1 MTNLMTDRMT
11 SWIIPWLIQMVK
23 SGKFHTCNVF
33 FKVLFLK
40 HFAIHFRS
48 AFARMKRRRYNCE
61 IYENIDIVDWN
72 QYHFFCLIDD
82 DTFQPGCTAFWIS
95 LTLAPGYDFENF
107 LDWPQVSHRLQRRAI
122 SILRFEYKLCS
133 FQNEDNWPNG
143 FDRGLFKEE
152 SEWITI
158 TWMFKS

>member
-11 SWIIPWLIQMVK
+11 SWIILWLIQMVK

-48 AFARMKRRRYNCE
+48 AFARMKRRRYNFE

-82 DTFQPGCTAFWIS
+82 FSLAAQPSGSHWPWRPDTILRISWIGLRS
-95 LTLAPGYDFENF
+95 LTGCRGGQFQF
-107 LDWPQVSHRLQRRAI
+107 K
-122 SILRFEYKLCS
+122 YKLCS